1 LSTLYAFMYEHAT
14 AITKAVGM
22 KEVPLA
28 VDYRLHEIFEVLLDP
43 AQEALVFQYDSL
55 SLSRCGGDDG
65 LNTHATSVCSDKKKE
80 KEKKDKK
87 EKEKHRKVTA
97 TAATADSGA
106 KKKFSRLF
114 G

>member
-1 LSTLYAFMYEHAT
+1 MSTLYAFMYEHAT

-55 SLSRCGGDDG
+55 ALSRCGDDGG
-65 LNTHATSVCSDKKKE
+65 LNTHPTSVCSDKKKE

-97 TAATADSGA
+97 TAATADNGA

>member
-1 LSTLYAFMYEHAT
+1 MYEHAT

-55 SLSRCGGDDG
+55 ALSSLWWW
-65 LNTHATSVCSDKKKE
+65 
-80 KEKKDKK
+80 
-87 EKEKHRKVTA
+87 
-97 TAATADSGA
+97 
-106 KKKFSRLF
+106 
-114 G
+114 